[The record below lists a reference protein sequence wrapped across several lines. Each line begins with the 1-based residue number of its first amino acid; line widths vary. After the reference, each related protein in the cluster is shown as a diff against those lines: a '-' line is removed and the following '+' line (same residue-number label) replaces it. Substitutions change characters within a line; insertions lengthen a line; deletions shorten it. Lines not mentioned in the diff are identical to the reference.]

1 MGQIRNHLPEVQIR
15 GTSSLPTVEDLK
27 NETKVDLNTPLIIP
41 DGFEISL
48 TRMLDLNDE
57 DISSVTLL
65 KDGSAT
71 AIYGSLG
78 ANGVIVIETKQP

>member
-1 MGQIRNHLPEVQIR
+1 M
-15 GTSSLPTVEDLK
+15 
-27 NETKVDLNTPLIIP
+27 NTPLIIL

-71 AIYGSLG
+71 AFMDPVELM
-78 ANGVIVIETKQP
+78 E